1 MAVESKMVR
10 LIDTRTSNDTLGPV
24 WSRTNNSIHKA
35 IDDEQI
41 AIDVDADIHRL
52 NARCNCRPIRLA
64 RPETLNSMIQL
75 ICHVQI
81 EVRVDEE
88 TRGRVESVCC

>member
-10 LIDTRTSNDTLGPV
+10 LIDARTCNDTLATI
-24 WSRTNNSIHKA
+24 WSTANNSINKA

-41 AIDVDADIHRL
+41 AIGVDADIHRL
-52 NARCNCRPIRLA
+52 DARCNCRPIRLA